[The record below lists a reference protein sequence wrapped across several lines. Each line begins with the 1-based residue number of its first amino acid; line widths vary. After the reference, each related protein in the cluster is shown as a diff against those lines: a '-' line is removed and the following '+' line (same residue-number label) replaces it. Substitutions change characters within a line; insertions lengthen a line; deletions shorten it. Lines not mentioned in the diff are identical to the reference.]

1 MGKSKK
7 TDTCIYNLIY
17 LKFNEDMDRE
27 NYFSYNLEYPTF
39 YNFENT
45 YFHVDSNVLNNINS
59 TIKTDVYS
67 FKDGLL
73 QEEKDVNNLASTN
86 ALAKKSYKVFT
97 DYAVTFNKNHII
109 STILNLMAFD
119 GDSGPLYNQ
128 INNYNFDLLT
138 GNKVYLKDI
147 FNKGVDY
154 IKVVT
159 DYVNYKINQNKDWY
173 YEDVFIDIPNDQAFY
188 LTDDGIVIYFG
199 LDEIA
204 PSEFGVPKFKMS
216 FHKFS
221 PYINPRFYCVPQ
233 NINPSTRRKPIYTR
247 K

>member
-1 MGKSKK
+1 VVNSIKS
-7 TDTCIYNLIY
+7 DICIYNLIY
-17 LKFNEDMDRE
+17 VKFNEDIGRKIF
-27 NYFSYNLEYPTF
+27 FSYNLQYPSF
-39 YNFENT
+39 FSLKNT
-45 YFHVDSNVLNNINS
+45 YFHVDLNVLNNINS
-59 TIKTDVYS
+59 IIKTDVYS

-73 QEEKDVNNLASTN
+73 EEEKDFNDLASKNNLPEKN
-86 ALAKKSYKVFT
+86 YKVFS
-97 DYAVTFNKNHII
+97 DCAVTFNKNHIL
-109 STILNLMAFD
+109 STILNLMAFN

-147 FNKGVDY
+147 FNQGVDY

-173 YEDVFIDIPNDQAFY
+173 YEDVFIDIPDDQAFY
-188 LTDDGIVIYFG
+188 LTDDGIVIYFE
-199 LDEIA
+199 LDQIA
-204 PSEFGVPKFKMS
+204 PQEFGIPKFKIS
-216 FHKFS
+216 FDKFA

-233 NINPSTRRKPIYTR
+233 NVNPGTRIKPRYTR